1 VGVVEGRPRAE
12 EGRPERRH
20 TVADGR
26 PSRGAEEQGGKR
38 GGQENREEGEQRQ
51 RKMSRLEREE
61 ELVRRAM
68 RKTTRKVRRRTK
80 ENIVQRSQSRW
91 WF

>member
-1 VGVVEGRPRAE
+1 
-12 EGRPERRH
+12 
-20 TVADGR
+20 
-26 PSRGAEEQGGKR
+26 
-38 GGQENREEGEQRQ
+38 
-51 RKMSRLEREE
+51 MSRLEREE